1 MKKSLVVIMAVAA
14 AATAIWT
21 GCSGDQIFRHKV
33 LQKIALGDSGAHV
46 EEVLGVP
53 DEEKE
58 GVSFYYEEEY
68 LDLLEKERELAE
80 DLNEFGPGNTYYE
93 YSQIVKRL
101 QNGEYKS
108 IEIEYAPWGAV
119 EKVICN
125 VGFNRIDMQVKTPK
139 EYTLLDSGYLKG
151 MSVYPLRY
159 TATYKDG
166 SYVLAWA
173 NVRLDETGT
182 LGNWTDEFGNRCS
195 APVQAIEADA
205 AVSADG
211 QRGYITA
218 ADFNDDAFFEPYR
231 ETLRSVTFTESVESI
246 GAVFNEYFV
255 EEVIVRN
262 EEAAAAGAF
271 SGCPVHFARIPV
283 QILPLL
289 PKEKL
294 VELTLTGSGETQADA
309 LNGCAALE
317 RFTLGAGV
325 SGLGEAPLRDCPALM
340 TVISQGVNEVYLVE
354 ENCLIDR
361 ETGILLS
368 GTGEGVELSGAVTEI
383 AAGAFEG
390 RTSLRFA
397 ILPASVVRIGA
408 GAFRGCEGLED
419 VFLSEAKGWTA
430 DGEPLDPAVL
440 ADPQA
445 AAELLRENESAVWEN
460 YEKRDEWF
468 GYGG

>member
-218 ADFNDDAFFEPYR
+218 ADFNDDAFLSPIARHCVRSHLRRALKASAPYLTNILLR
-231 ETLRSVTFTESVESI
+231 RSSSGTRRLLRRALFRAVPCTLRGSPCRYCLF
-246 GAVFNEYFV
+246 FPK
-255 EEVIVRN
+255 RN
-262 EEAAAAGAF
+262 WW
-271 SGCPVHFARIPV
+271 SSR
-283 QILPLL
+283 
-289 PKEKL
+289 
-294 VELTLTGSGETQADA
+294 
-309 LNGCAALE
+309 
-317 RFTLGAGV
+317 
-325 SGLGEAPLRDCPALM
+325 
-340 TVISQGVNEVYLVE
+340 
-354 ENCLIDR
+354 
-361 ETGILLS
+361 
-368 GTGEGVELSGAVTEI
+368 
-383 AAGAFEG
+383 
-390 RTSLRFA
+390 
-397 ILPASVVRIGA
+397 
-408 GAFRGCEGLED
+408 
-419 VFLSEAKGWTA
+419 
-430 DGEPLDPAVL
+430 
-440 ADPQA
+440 
-445 AAELLRENESAVWEN
+445 
-460 YEKRDEWF
+460 
-468 GYGG
+468 